1 MEPLLKILVSN
12 YILHSTNILGVFISD
27 RNGKILVSK
36 LKKEIEENPI
46 FSPILKNFHFEINA
60 IIAQS
65 NIERIF
71 FKKKLSDDI
80 KYSIC
85 SLGELILITIAK
97 KIISDLELKVYSINI
112 AEKAELIFDGKE
124 KVSLEIPEIMK
135 IFSKTKDEHFPP
147 GEHSIKVIVI
157 GDYKAGKSSFVKRLI
172 EDQFDEYYD
181 STVGFNIS
189 KKILSLDNT
198 NIRFSI
204 WDTGG
209 LVSQISPTKEK
220 IFYNADAALIIID
233 KTQPNNLKSIQK
245 WYNDLKTSIP
255 QESPIII
262 IGTKNDMPSDKEI
275 SDEDIKKLATQYGIS
290 YISTSAKTGNNI
302 NEVLIELT
310 NQIIDNLTKLEIHKV
325 KRKYKNY
332 YLNSD
337 EYKALEDLE
346 FLILDRIN
354 RSSFTKFAYDLQKLK
369 KKGFPVTPDINETS
383 FGINIQNGK
392 VIEIGLFNCG
402 LTTLPDSFSN
412 LKHLKKLILRC
423 NPLNSIP
430 DVITKLY
437 SLEILDLSLTNL
449 NEIKNTIANLGNL
462 TELYLENNW
471 LRSLPEPFGN
481 LKSLRILNLENNP
494 MDRLPESFGNL
505 KLLIR
510 LLLESAPFDPRGY
523 LIKLPKKFGSLQS
536 LQELDLSSHKLN
548 KLPESF
554 GNLKSLKNL
563 DLFNNRF
570 KTLPNYIENLNSLE
584 SINLERNLIEFIPN
598 TLSNLSRL
606 KKINLKNNLITPKEA
621 SKRFKAFA
629 FKSVGYD
636 YNRWMKIAESIE
648 MQEDQMQLIRSD
660 IKEKKFVKNLIA
672 PLIYC
677 CSIAFIGLLTFLTT
691 DLTSQRYNIL
701 IIWILFCGALIVNL
715 LIGTSIISTISSY
728 FKISVSNFGI
738 MAQRNILKAFD
749 IIVAILLVW
758 AIRAAVLAAL
768 SIELIP
774 AINFLFEFTIPDWI
788 LNILILFGYNID
800 LTFLENIDL
809 FLGHFYLKLFSAALV
824 FWALYR
830 NGLSYIKKTAFDVT
844 ENKNLKIFLVIGLFG
859 AFWLAVMTYSNLK
872 PLLSIGYYIGV
883 SLGAFVFIWE
893 KNKENKMVFYLYL
906 AVFGFGIL
914 TVWLLSLWNL
924 IISLLTGI
932 IFISLFFI
940 LRWKAHKIV
949 M

>member
-12 YILHSTNILGVFISD
+12 YILHSTNILGVFISE

-209 LVSQISPTKEK
+209 LISQISPTKEK

-245 WYNDLKTSIP
+245 WYNDLKASIP

-275 SDEDIKKLATQYGIS
+275 SDEDIKILATQYGIS

-325 KRKYKNY
+325 KQKYKNY

-471 LRSLPEPFGN
+471 LKSLPEPFGN

-536 LQELDLSSHKLN
+536 LQL
-548 KLPESF
+548 
-554 GNLKSLKNL
+554 
-563 DLFNNRF
+563 
-570 KTLPNYIENLNSLE
+570 
-584 SINLERNLIEFIPN
+584 
-598 TLSNLSRL
+598 
-606 KKINLKNNLITPKEA
+606 
-621 SKRFKAFA
+621 
-629 FKSVGYD
+629 
-636 YNRWMKIAESIE
+636 
-648 MQEDQMQLIRSD
+648 RS
-660 IKEKKFVKNLIA
+660 
-672 PLIYC
+672 C
-677 CSIAFIGLLTFLTT
+677 
-691 DLTSQRYNIL
+691 
-701 IIWILFCGALIVNL
+701 
-715 LIGTSIISTISSY
+715 
-728 FKISVSNFGI
+728 
-738 MAQRNILKAFD
+738 
-749 IIVAILLVW
+749 
-758 AIRAAVLAAL
+758 
-768 SIELIP
+768 
-774 AINFLFEFTIPDWI
+774 
-788 LNILILFGYNID
+788 
-800 LTFLENIDL
+800 
-809 FLGHFYLKLFSAALV
+809 
-824 FWALYR
+824 
-830 NGLSYIKKTAFDVT
+830 GLSYFRFSSSILMSLTKYAGTR
-844 ENKNLKIFLVIGLFG
+844 IGL
-859 AFWLAVMTYSNLK
+859 ALLIRNRTPSNTAINIIVK
-872 PLLSIGYYIGV
+872 G
-883 SLGAFVFIWE
+883 SL
-893 KNKENKMVFYLYL
+893 
-906 AVFGFGIL
+906 
-914 TVWLLSLWNL
+914 
-924 IISLLTGI
+924 ISSKL
-932 IFISLFFI
+932 
-940 LRWKAHKIV
+940 V
-949 M
+949 